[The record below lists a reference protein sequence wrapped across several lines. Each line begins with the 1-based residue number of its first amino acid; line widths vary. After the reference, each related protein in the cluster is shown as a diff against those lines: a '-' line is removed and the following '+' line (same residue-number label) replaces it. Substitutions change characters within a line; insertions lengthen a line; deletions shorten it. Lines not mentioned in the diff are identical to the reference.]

1 MYRDVKKKLL
11 SVAICICMLIGMVQ
25 VVPKA
30 KAAAQ
35 IDGLAIKVE
44 DAEGDSYVIT
54 VDKLS
59 FPYNGKRQVPSIQD
73 VSKNGA
79 PLQDSVYASWSFV
92 PKTDGTTVKEHTCY
106 LSAPN
111 GFFKESDTTFN
122 YSITSTTISMLIV
135 EYDKSTPVA
144 WTASGALPKIT
155 KATAQTSNGPIE
167 LNSNQYEVTPVDNGK
182 DTGTKTATFKVTDAT
197 NFDLI
202 ATATENKEETLTYMV
217 AYLLSGSA
225 ASGTTKREMYLAD
238 TTGQYDGSSYT
249 PRIGLKATGNSGGTV
264 ITPSD
269 YSLSVSY
276 AKNGEKISSI
286 VNAGT
291 YTVTVKPSTYDTNH
305 NATVEI
311 DGDYFMGCFEG
322 TFIVN
327 AGSNSSLS
335 VYAIDEQMTPANSKK
350 IYENGSQIET
360 LIYNYNDGNAVYL
373 KEPHIYEV
381 KGGVTADVTDFFEK
395 PVYTPTIPKAGN
407 VIVKWTPKEDSN
419 YSDDIEINY
428 FIASGL
434 NIYSLAFI
442 GSDPSTAEMPEVTYT
457 GDPVAPYAI
466 VVKDAEGNTVDKKYY
481 NVTYKYYQN
490 GEELPAT
497 GGEADSNLATPGI
510 KKVIVTGTGRYASV
524 GSVERTYKV
533 CAVNM
538 EGDGIFNLSLT
549 GLRQNSV
556 GEYYAYYN
564 GAAWTPGTVLTY
576 KRDISSPEQT
586 LVKDTHYTVSYSN
599 NTAVSKNESTAT
611 VTVTGI
617 ESAGFSGSK
626 TVKFSISPL
635 SLSLA
640 KAVGDTP
647 EDGENAYTYTGRKI
661 EPEIHL
667 INKVGGDTIYDYA
680 LTANDYT
687 ILGYTD
693 KNGNA
698 LESAPV
704 DVGEYKV
711 TIQNQNVDNIS
722 GDTYTVDYKIVPK
735 DIAGIGF
742 QLQGTNGDNRE
753 IEWNGSETM
762 PVLTGTTLES
772 PRDYTYRYI
781 NCDHV
786 DNATGSA
793 MVEITG
799 AGNYTGTKTIK
810 YTITP
815 RVFKSGDNSDFS
827 FSASKSGSLTTGGYK
842 IKMTVRDEARTT
854 ETLKQLHLGT
864 DYEIASVFYYDDKA
878 GSWEEEALEVNTDY
892 TVEDASDTLTIVK
905 KAGKYRIT
913 IKGKGNYS
921 PAGTLEL
928 VQACGTDI
936 SAYYVHINDSKTN
949 YTYTGNTITPASISL
964 FTSEG
969 ANSQIASDCYEVEY
983 KRKDSYENLLS
994 DVGTIYLVATG
1005 EPTKGYYGKTG
1016 MYSDKAKKAC
1026 YTISAPVWSYENP
1039 LTVAIVSAGPIY
1051 YNPNGTREPSVI
1063 VSYAGIKL
1071 EEDKDYKVTYIGSQE
1086 AGKDREI
1093 RITGIGNYASENNIS
1108 ENGTPKQNIWPV
1120 YYDVLPIDIS
1130 SNQIHEETK
1139 EVDFGKGTAGFEL
1152 KYIDYVL
1159 VDTKDFIKTVSG
1171 DEIHWN
1177 DDKKI
1182 YQTTYIV
1189 TGKGNFSGT
1198 RTVNVTVNKS
1208 SLADGYA
1215 TFAES
1220 AQLATPGA
1228 YYVQWSDE
1236 EMFVQNPERKLEDR
1250 PKRKPTNFSVNYKK
1264 SETETITLTPGEDYE
1279 ILVDPSDPD
1288 KYYGTNAT
1296 PGYSVNNY
1304 LTIRGLNGYTGTRK
1318 LYFTLYT
1325 DISKVQLATTSTLQE
1340 STGASGTAITK
1351 SKWKAVYEGSTTDPK
1366 SDGLV
1371 ILNSLYQGES
1381 FIDPSEYDIS
1391 WPGDLNLA
1399 DPAVGT
1405 YKATIVGTPNNSL
1418 GENAHYYKG
1427 NRDVTFTI
1435 VNGIENAEIKVNSN
1449 NCVQYT
1455 GGATTVTGAATT
1467 LSVKVDNVALT
1478 LGRDFEIVGYENN
1491 TQIGEAIVK
1500 IKGIGN
1506 YQGEAQGT
1514 FFITYP
1520 LSKMGVQMQ
1529 NAENSWVDISNGSN
1543 VSFKY
1548 NHVAKEPLV
1557 RLYCKEFEEDI
1568 ENLTHPF
1575 TMAGGY
1581 FEIEYLNNTDAG
1593 TATARIKNCKYF
1605 TSDIGFRDISF
1616 AIVKSSICPTAV
1628 TGGTITYSPIAAVN
1642 GNLSITYTGKSITVE
1657 DLKLALYDGG
1667 NLLSVGTDY
1676 AVFYKNDNQNVSIT
1690 GSEPVITV
1698 KGIGNYDDDYS
1709 FTFKITPKDIN
1720 DGISVQPVMITFTGG
1735 TIEEAVKLQMHV
1747 LQDDIGKT
1755 LKCGTDFT
1763 IDAYYLDEYGHAL
1776 VTGESGIPN
1785 AKGTYYAKISGIGNY
1800 SGNRLVQINVSQK
1813 DMGEGMTIQ
1822 FTNSDHCQVAQGVP
1836 QCVYDGTAHEPGVV
1850 VTYGSNTTLVP
1861 NVDYTVSFADNVNA
1875 GTATVTVNGIGNYTG
1890 TTTET
1895 FTIAPKQIDDY
1906 SIYYSPIQEVY
1917 PFANGASV
1925 EPDSL
1930 LVRDTLIN
1938 NYELQKGTEGDEK
1951 DYTIDYLSEYD
1962 ALERQDGA
1970 NLHSYAGQVTMTVK
1984 GQGNYTGEK
1993 VFTYYIGEDISQC
2006 RTLVNGRD
2014 SVSVEYNGLVL
2025 IPTASSI
2032 TVIAGGST
2040 DLTDANG
2047 EKRYDIA
2054 YYKGGFEKTD
2064 VVTRDQIVDAAT
2076 YYVAV
2081 VGVPSKGTYA
2091 KSSES
2096 NSCKFT
2102 INPRSIAPSY
2112 ILVSGYDGTYYYTG
2126 QQICP
2131 KGIAVEDT
2139 DLPVSLDENDPQR
2152 RTVKLIN
2159 GIDYDLAYANNT
2171 SAGKASIIVSG
2182 KGNYAG
2188 SRVAYFNIISSN
2200 ADGNNTWDGSS
2211 EGTGSISNGS
2221 TTIAASDIIL
2231 GYDNSVYNCMMYN
2244 GYERIPTVNIAGIS
2258 NSDFIVTASNNV
2270 QPGVATLT
2278 ITGRGTNFTG
2288 TIIKNYKIKADLST
2302 YGTISRIDD
2311 QVYTGSQITP
2321 HVTVTCGRN
2330 VLNQGSDFTVS
2341 YMNNTNVGRA
2351 TVMATATSDS
2361 YYIGTATG
2369 SFNISNTAVGMEIT
2383 GYASTYTYTGNAI
2396 SPDVVVTM
2404 NGRTLTR
2411 GTDYTVTYSNNIN
2424 VGTATMTINGI
2435 GSFSGTKTINY
2446 TIEAKNIENCLTTAV
2461 TNYQY
2466 TGSTYT
2472 PNVTVTDS
2480 ANGKT
2485 LVAGTDYTITYSN
2498 NTNPGTALITVTALS
2513 NNYTGTKV
2521 IPFKI
2526 TSASVSGLRT
2536 STIKN
2541 NSIKLAWTA
2550 QDYADGYQICN
2561 SSNRVVATTNKNS
2574 YTVKGLTSCTTY
2586 KFKVRSYVEN
2596 ADGSISY
2603 GGFSTAVSAK
2613 TLLNTPT
2620 LKATSKSKG
2629 KVKLTWTKVAK
2640 ATGYEIYYSTKKNG
2654 VYTRLKTISKSSN
2667 RKYVDSGLASGEK
2680 YYYTIRAYR
2689 TSNGVK
2695 TYSNYN
2701 TIKAVKV
2708 K

>member
-11 SVAICICMLIGMVQ
+11 SVVICICMLIGMVQ
-25 VVPKA
+25 VVPKV
-30 KAAAQ
+30 KAA
-35 IDGLAIKVE
+35 DNKEV
-44 DAEGDSYVIT
+44 
-54 VDKLS
+54 
-59 FPYNGKRQVPSIQD
+59 QV
-73 VSKNGA
+73 
-79 PLQDSVYASWSFV
+79 
-92 PKTDGTTVKEHTCY
+92 
-106 LSAPN
+106 
-111 GFFKESDTTFN
+111 
-122 YSITSTTISMLIV
+122 
-135 EYDKSTPVA
+135 
-144 WTASGALPKIT
+144 TATYGSGS
-155 KATAQTSNGPIE
+155 QS
-167 LNSNQYEVTPVDNGK
+167 
-182 DTGTKTATFKVTDAT
+182 ATFKFKLKTD
-197 NFDLI
+197 
-202 ATATENKEETLTYMV
+202 TLRYNGSAQLPEIV
-217 AYLLSGSA
+217 AGSVECSNTSFSGSLSI
-225 ASGTTKREMYLAD
+225 SG
-238 TTGQYDGSSYT
+238 
-249 PRIGLKATGNSGGTV
+249 IGG
-264 ITPSD
+264 
-269 YSLSVSY
+269 
-276 AKNGEKISSI
+276 
-286 VNAGT
+286 
-291 YTVTVKPSTYDTNH
+291 
-305 NATVEI
+305 
-311 DGDYFMGCFEG
+311 
-322 TFIVN
+322 VN
-327 AGSNSSLS
+327 AGSYKCTVTASQGNWNFPDDC
-335 VYAIDEQMTPANSKK
+335 IDYT
-350 IYENGSQIET
+350 IEKARIT
-360 LIYNYNDGNAVYL
+360 NISARAKDSARVQKYTGNTVCL
-373 KEPHIYEV
+373 KPEDIE
-381 KGGVTADVTDFFEK
+381 VTADISGKQTTIDPSQYSVTGGQSACGSATCKIVIKGTNYDGVLEQDNISYIIAYDLGGNAGYTASIDKTSVGFTDPVVLPNITLSNGLNVINVANYPLLFDVKYYKNGVQTAVDSVGDYTVEVTPYDEASYCTYDENTYFTGKYTAQFSVGALDAKELIVVATDPTTGQQITIYDKSNPGNVTPLIVAYKKDTLAEPPVIVQARTKDGTTAITGNCSITYPNASSAGEATIVIKPDTALTNYSGTLTIKYYIKSDIELTSYRFGDQNPGINQIVYDGLDHTLAEKTVTNAAGIELTENLDYRVTYQYWNGSSYQDADATNRKTVGKKRVLFTGLDTFQGRDTYLEYEIK
-395 PVYTPTIPKAGN
+395 PVDISEGGPYWRNVSVNYTDGPYVYTGKEIKPAFTVKYNGLEVGTNTDTNGQFTYTYKNNIDAGTATLEIIFSGVNYKGTYISTYTIGTLAFSSALIDSPYTYSGSNIAPVIRIGDYVMNGNPTITDYEVLYYDDDESITTAPSEGGNHSVTIKVVNTNNIYCSGGFTKKFPYVIAPKNIADLDIHLDPKDVNANKEIAWNGGDTKPG
-407 VIVKWTPKEDSN
+407 IVVPSALVEGTDYEVEYSN
-419 YSDDIEINY
+419 YSGVSE
-428 FIASGL
+428 
-434 NIYSLAFI
+434 YSA
-442 GSDPSTAEMPEVTYT
+442 
-457 GDPVAPYAI
+457 
-466 VVKDAEGNTVDKKYY
+466 
-481 NVTYKYYQN
+481 
-490 GEELPAT
+490 
-497 GGEADSNLATPGI
+497 
-510 KKVIVTGTGRYASV
+510 
-524 GSVERTYKV
+524 
-533 CAVNM
+533 
-538 EGDGIFNLSLT
+538 
-549 GLRQNSV
+549 
-556 GEYYAYYN
+556 
-564 GAAWTPGTVLTY
+564 
-576 KRDISSPEQT
+576 
-586 LVKDTHYTVSYSN
+586 
-599 NTAVSKNESTAT
+599 TAT
-611 VTVTGI
+611 DAAIT
-617 ESAGFSGSK
+617 
-626 TVKFSISPL
+626 
-635 SLSLA
+635 
-640 KAVGDTP
+640 
-647 EDGENAYTYTGRKI
+647 
-661 EPEIHL
+661 
-667 INKVGGDTIYDYA
+667 
-680 LTANDYT
+680 
-687 ILGYTD
+687 
-693 KNGNA
+693 
-698 LESAPV
+698 
-704 DVGEYKV
+704 
-711 TIQNQNVDNIS
+711 
-722 GDTYTVDYKIVPK
+722 
-735 DIAGIGF
+735 
-742 QLQGTNGDNRE
+742 
-753 IEWNGSETM
+753 
-762 PVLTGTTLES
+762 
-772 PRDYTYRYI
+772 
-781 NCDHV
+781 
-786 DNATGSA
+786 
-793 MVEITG
+793 ITG
-799 AGNYTGTKTIK
+799 KGNNYTGTKVLRYK
-810 YTITP
+810 ITP
-815 RVFKSGDNSDFS
+815 RVLQVSDEFAYTVE
-827 FSASKSGSLTTGGYK
+827 ASINPRPDYSLT
-842 IKMTVRDEARTT
+842 IS
-854 ETLKQLHLGT
+854 LT
-864 DYEIASVFYYDDKA
+864 DYNRQIADQKLKAGDDYTIENVFYYDDLNSRWETLVS
-878 GSWEEEALEVNTDY
+878 GSAFQVSGNQVMGLQR
-892 TVEDASDTLTIVK
+892 
-905 KAGKYRIT
+905 AGKYKVT
-913 IKGKGNYS
+913 ISGTKNYVGS
-921 PAGTLEL
+921 LTNNSEPA
-928 VQACGTDI
+928 VCGTDI
-936 SAYYVHINDSKTN
+936 SGYIPHIEDENTE
-949 YTYTGNTITPASISL
+949 YTYTGNSITPAAISL
-964 FTSEG
+964 
-969 ANSQIASDCYEVEY
+969 Y
-983 KRKDSYENLLS
+983 KDSN
-994 DVGTIYLVATG
+994 TIDNTI
-1005 EPTKGYYGKTG
+1005 T
-1016 MYSDKAKKAC
+1016 DDC
-1026 YTISAPVWSYENP
+1026 YTISYTRADGGNDTKNVGKVYVIATANPEKGYFGKTQLLNVKKAYYEIVAPIWSSTRP
-1039 LTVAIVSAGPIY
+1039 LTVKICTNGGIYYEPNGMTVEPEVIVSFSGIGLKEGRDRDYTVTYTGSQSAGKDRMITITGMGNYANEKNIWREY
-1051 YNPNGTREPSVI
+1051 YDVFAIDISEDANKVRVLTSEADYGKGEAGFRIEYGSNYELQPGSDKDYTYAAKIVSGSTVYEKSPGEYETTYIVVGKNNFTGTREIS
-1063 VSYAGIKL
+1063 IKVNQSNL
-1071 EEDKDYKVTYIGSQE
+1071 AAEDGAKFTKDGETPQPGEYYVTWSSEEMFVDKPDHALNQRDKCKPENFTINYMTETGSIPLTRGKDYKV
-1086 AGKDREI
+1086 
-1093 RITGIGNYASENNIS
+1093 
-1108 ENGTPKQNIWPV
+1108 
-1120 YYDVLPIDIS
+1120 
-1130 SNQIHEETK
+1130 
-1139 EVDFGKGTAGFEL
+1139 
-1152 KYIDYVL
+1152 
-1159 VDTKDFIKTVSG
+1159 
-1171 DEIHWN
+1171 
-1177 DDKKI
+1177 
-1182 YQTTYIV
+1182 
-1189 TGKGNFSGT
+1189 
-1198 RTVNVTVNKS
+1198 
-1208 SLADGYA
+1208 LADEG
-1215 TFAES
+1215 
-1220 AQLATPGA
+1220 
-1228 YYVQWSDE
+1228 D
-1236 EMFVQNPERKLEDR
+1236 N
-1250 PKRKPTNFSVNYKK
+1250 
-1264 SETETITLTPGEDYE
+1264 
-1279 ILVDPSDPD
+1279 
-1288 KYYGTNAT
+1288 YGTNAT
-1296 PGYSVNNY
+1296 PGYSKNNY
-1304 LTIRGLNGYTGTRK
+1304 LTIEGMGGYTGTRK

-1351 SKWKAVYEGSTTDPK
+1351 STWKAVYEGSTTDPK

-1455 GGATTVTGAATT
+1455 GGAMTVTGAATT

-1514 FFITYP
+1514 FYITYP

-1529 NAENSWVDISNGSN
+1529 NADNSWVDVSNGSN
-1543 VSFKY
+1543 VSFRY
-1548 NHVAKEPLV
+1548 NQVAKEPMV

-1575 TMAGGY
+1575 TVAGGY
-1581 FEIEYLNNTDAG
+1581 FEIEYLNNTNAG

-1616 AIVKSSICPTAV
+1616 AIVKNSICPTAV
-1628 TGGTITYSPIAAVN
+1628 TGGTISYSPIAAVN

-1676 AVFYKNDNQNVSIT
+1676 AVFYKNDNQNVSVP

-1709 FTFKITPKDIN
+1709 FAFRITPKDIN

-1735 TIEEAVKLQMHV
+1735 TIDAAVKQQMNV
-1747 LQDDIGKT
+1747 IQDDIGKT

-1763 IDAYYLDEYGHAL
+1763 IEAYYLDQYGHGS
-1776 VTGESGIPN
+1776 VTGENGIPN
-1785 AKGTYYAKISGIGNY
+1785 AQGTYYAKIEGRGNY
-1800 SGNRLVQINVSQK
+1800 TGNRLVQINVSQK
-1813 DMGEGMTIQ
+1813 DMGEGMTIS
-1822 FTNSDHCQVAQGVP
+1822 FTDSDHCKVVLGEP

-1930 LVRDTLIN
+1930 LVRDTLIG

-2025 IPTASSI
+2025 APEENSI
-2032 TVIAGGST
+2032 AVIAGGST

-2159 GIDYDLAYANNT
+2159 GIDYDLTYANNT

-2231 GYDNSVYNCMMYN
+2231 GYDNSTYNCMMYN

-2258 NSDFIVTASNNV
+2258 NSDFIITASNNV

-2288 TIIKNYKIKADLST
+2288 TIIKQYKIKADLST
-2302 YGTISRIDD
+2302 YGTISRIED

-2396 SPDVVVTM
+2396 TPDVVVTM

-2411 GTDYTVTYSNNIN
+2411 GTDYIVTYSNNTN

-2466 TGSTYT
+2466 TGNTYT

-2620 LKATSKSKG
+2620 LKATSTSKG

-2654 VYTRLKTISKSSN
+2654 VYTRLKTISKSSS